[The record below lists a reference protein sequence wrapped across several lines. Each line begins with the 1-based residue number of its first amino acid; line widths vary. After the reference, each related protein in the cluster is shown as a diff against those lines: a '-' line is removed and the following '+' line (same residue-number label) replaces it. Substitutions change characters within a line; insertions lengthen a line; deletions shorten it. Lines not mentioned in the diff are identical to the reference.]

1 MTDDQVAKIGPADLV
16 AGYSGRPLAVKLGIK
31 ANQRIAVFNAPDH
44 YQTLLAPL
52 PAPLSWQTT
61 LDQSLDLIHFFTT
74 SAQELQACFPQL
86 KAALVK
92 NGSLWISWPKKA
104 AKVATD
110 LDDSRVRAIGLEHGL
125 VDVKVAAIDQVWSG
139 LKFVYRK
146 SDR

>member
-1 MTDDQVAKIGPADLV
+1 MTDDQVAKIGSDELV

-31 ANQRIAVFNAPDH
+31 ANH

-110 LDDSRVRAIGLEHGL
+110 LDDSRVRAIGLDHGL